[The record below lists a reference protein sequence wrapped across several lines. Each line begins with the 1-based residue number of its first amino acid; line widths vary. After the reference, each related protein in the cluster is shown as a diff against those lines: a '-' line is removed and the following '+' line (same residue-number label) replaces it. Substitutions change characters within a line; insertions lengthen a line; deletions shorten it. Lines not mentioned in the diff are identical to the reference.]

1 MIKQFKETNIPESV
15 SLALAKEAMVIE
27 PPHVDKFATVAV
39 HAISRALGAVK
50 NPITPK
56 AISVKSMTGD
66 FIFGAKV
73 EYNSNEDNPQDISAG
88 RWDYSWTAYEEDL
101 ERCDIINLND
111 SSLLQNYLLSSS
123 FELFGIKFNNG
134 ASSAVTTIVTVLE
147 HIKKWLGDNVT
158 PDEDAVLELEG
169 SFKAT
174 ASVSDDGEIEYG
186 FVPAGEMKVLIK
198 NDSAIQE

>member
-1 MIKQFKETNIPESV
+1 MNKQFKETNIPESV
-15 SLALAKEAMVIE
+15 SLVLAKEAMLIE
-27 PPHVDKFATVAV
+27 PPHIDKFVTITV

-56 AISVKSMTGD
+56 AVAIKTVGGD

-73 EYNSNEDNPQDISAG
+73 EYIPNEDKPEDVSAG

-101 ERCDIINLND
+101 DGCDIINLSD
-111 SSLLQNYLLSSS
+111 SSLLQNYLLSSA
-123 FELFGIKFNNG
+123 FELYGIKFNNG
-134 ASSAVTTIVTVLE
+134 SASAVTIAVAVME

-158 PDEDAVLELEG
+158 ADEDATLEMDG
-169 SFKAT
+169 TFKAT
-174 ASVSDDGEIEYG
+174 ATASDDEIEYG